1 MIESPE
7 MKPWTK
13 PINFRPVLED
23 DLPFLSRLYASTR
36 QKELEVM
43 PWTEEQK
50 REFLQMQ
57 FDAQH
62 KFYQEHFPLA
72 EFSIIEIEGDPL
84 GRIYIDRR
92 PEEIRLV
99 DIALLPEYRG
109 QGLGGSLMKD
119 VLEEG
124 REAAKPVRIHVEH
137 NNPAMRLYK
146 RLGFRRIDDNGIYHL
161 MEWSP
166 GKSKE

>member
-1 MIESPE
+1 

-13 PINFRPVLED
+13 AITSRPIRED
-23 DLPFLSRLYASTR
+23 DRPFLSRLYASTR
-36 QKELEVM
+36 REELEVA

-50 REFLQMQ
+50 REFLQSQ
-57 FDAQH
+57 FDVQH
-62 KFYQEHFPLA
+62 KYYMEHFPQA
-72 EFSIIEIEGDPL
+72 EFSIIEMGGQPV

-92 PEEIRLV
+92 QDEIRLV
-99 DIALLPEYRG
+99 DIALLPDYRG
-109 QGLGGSLMKD
+109 QGLGGSLMRD

-124 REAAKPVRIHVEH
+124 QKAAKPVRIHVEH
-137 NNPAMRLYK
+137 NNPAMRLYN

-166 GKSKE
+166 EGSKE

>member
-1 MIESPE
+1 M
-7 MKPWTK
+7 
-13 PINFRPVLED
+13 RED
-23 DLPFLSRLYASTR
+23 DRPFLSRLYAGTR
-36 QKELEVM
+36 QEELKAT

-62 KFYQEHFPLA
+62 KFYMEHFPQA
-72 EFSIIEIEGDPL
+72 EFSIIEMEGNPV

-92 PEEIRLV
+92 QDEIRLV

-109 QGLGGSLMKD
+109 QGLGGLLMHGL
-119 VLEEG
+119 LEEG
-124 REAAKPVRIHVEH
+124 QKAGKPIRIHVEYD
-137 NNPAMRLYK
+137 NPAMRLYK

-161 MEWSP
+161 MEWNLENL
-166 GKSKE
+166 KE